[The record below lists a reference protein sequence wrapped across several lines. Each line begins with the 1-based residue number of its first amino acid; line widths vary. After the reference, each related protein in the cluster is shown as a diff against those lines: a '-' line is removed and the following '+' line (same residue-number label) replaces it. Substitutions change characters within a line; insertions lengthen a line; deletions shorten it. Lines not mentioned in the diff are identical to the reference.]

1 MSGGQG
7 SDEQVTISRT
17 EGQKVRGWFIGN
29 YSKEG
34 KSQGKRT
41 MKFSRN

>member
-1 MSGGQG
+1 MPGGQG
-7 SDEQVTISRT
+7 SDQKVTISRT
-17 EGQKVRGWFIGN
+17 EGQKAGGWFIGN